1 MPIIISSSTVTESL
15 AHPHAPIYAATAT
28 VLATIGTSIYLYSTR
43 KSSSKKDSTPTK
55 KEETKEETKK
65 MTASKCPV
73 SGSAGKCPFSSA
85 AATETAFPNVATSYP
100 DAAKPNKEG
109 IITSMNVKRTSD
121 GLGLPTAMSQETID
135 MIVAT
140 APAVAPKMLDIT
152 MCFYAKIIERHPSLK
167 QYFNMANNV
176 PISDHQPKALAASA
190 IAYATNITDLTPLLV
205 PGGAVAAICN
215 RHVALGIH
223 PMQYVVVHENLM
235 EAIVD
240 ILGDIVTPEIGAA
253 WSEAV
258 LFLAK
263 AFIDTEES
271 LYQMIEQR
279 EGGWSGFA
287 EFEVTQIKDLTDTV
301 RQVSFKPPKD
311 SPLAGKNF
319 AFSAGQYLSVQIDMD
334 GDGLSAPRHFTA
346 TSPVGADFLQCT
358 IKKVPGGKL
367 TGYVHDHLK
376 VGDKVTLSTP
386 MGVFTAPEEPTSTV
400 LMSAGIG
407 VTPMVN
413 LKRALGDAV
422 KLVVHVAKSAEQHAY
437 REFFEDSPTLTKY
450 TSQTGRPTAESL
462 VAETLEKVGTDNEF
476 FICGPEQWMD
486 DVQKVLLEKGAKKV
500 VCEVFGSQL
509 STGCP
514 FFQAS

>member
-1 MPIIISSSTVTESL
+1 
-15 AHPHAPIYAATAT
+15 
-28 VLATIGTSIYLYSTR
+28 
-43 KSSSKKDSTPTK
+43 
-55 KEETKEETKK
+55 
-65 MTASKCPV
+65 MTDSKCPV
-73 SGSAGKCPFSSA
+73 SGSVGKCPFSSA
-85 AATETAFPNVATSYP
+85 AANESSFPNAATSYP
-100 DAAKPNKEG
+100 DAAKLNKED
-109 IITSMNVKRTSD
+109 IITNLTVKRTSD
-121 GLGLPTAMSQETID
+121 GMGLPAAMSQDTID

-152 MCFYAKIIERHPSLK
+152 KCFYEKVLGRHPGLK
-167 QYFNMANNV
+167 KYFNVAHNI

-271 LYQMIEQR
+271 LYQMVEQR

-287 EFEVTQIKDLTDTV
+287 EFEVTEINNLTDTV

-311 SPLAGKNF
+311 SPLCGKNF
-319 AFSAGQYLSVQIDMD
+319 AFTAGQYLTLQIDLD
-334 GDGLSAPRHFTA
+334 GDGLTAPRHYTA
-346 TSPVGADFLQCT
+346 TSPVGADYLQCT

-367 TGYVHDHLK
+367 SGYVHNHLK
-376 VGDKVTLSTP
+376 VGDKVTLSVP
-386 MGVFTAPEEPTSTV
+386 VGVFTAPEEPTNAV

-413 LKRALGDAV
+413 LKRSLGDAV
-422 KLVVHVAKSAEQHAY
+422 KLVVHVNRSVEDYPY
-437 REFFEDSPTLTKY
+437 REFFEKDSPTLTKY
-450 TSQTGRPTAESL
+450 TSETGRPTAESL
-462 VAETLEKVGTDNEF
+462 VAETLEKVGTDHEF
-476 FICGPEQWMD
+476 FICGPEKWMD
-486 DVQKVLLEKGAKKV
+486 DVQKELLKKGAKKV
-500 VCEVFGSQL
+500 ICEVFGSQL

>member
-1 MPIIISSSTVTESL
+1 MTE
-15 AHPHAPIYAATAT
+15 
-28 VLATIGTSIYLYSTR
+28 
-43 KSSSKKDSTPTK
+43 
-55 KEETKEETKK
+55 
-65 MTASKCPV
+65 SKCPV
-73 SGSAGKCPFSSA
+73 SGNAGKCPFASA
-85 AATETAFPNVATSYP
+85 AASEIAFPNVATSYP
-100 DAAKPNKEG
+100 DAAKLTKEG
-109 IITSMNVKRTSD
+109 IISNMTDVKRTSE
-121 GLGLPTAMSQETID
+121 GLGLPEAMSQETID

-152 MCFYAKIIERHPSLK
+152 KCFYEKIITRHPSLK
-167 QYFNMANNV
+167 KYFNMSNNV
-176 PISDHQPKALAASA
+176 PVSDHQPKALAASA

-271 LYQMIEQR
+271 LYQMVEQR

-287 EFEVTQIKDLTDTV
+287 EFEVTKIVDLTDTV

-319 AFSAGQYLSVQIDMD
+319 AFTAGQYLSLQIDMD

-346 TSPVGADFLQCT
+346 TSPVGADYLQCT

-376 VGDKVTLSTP
+376 VGDKVCLSTP
-386 MGVFTAPEEPTSTV
+386 MGVFTAPEEPTNTV

-422 KLVVHVAKSAEQHAY
+422 KLVVHVAKSPEKHAY
-437 REFFEDSPTLTKY
+437 RKFFEDSSNIFKY

-462 VAETLEKVGTDNEF
+462 VEETLEKVGTDNDF

-486 DVQKVLLEKGAKKV
+486 DVQKVLLAKGAKKV